1 MLFRSILGL
10 DTRDGG
16 AGALN
21 GLPYWNMDF
30 SLKKTIRVAEQVN
43 LEFQG
48 VFANVLNHNQWLDP
62 TGLGLSEGADPSG
75 GFGTLG
81 GEASARQIEVGARVR
96 F

>member
-1 MLFRSILGL
+1 M
-10 DTRDGG
+10 
-16 AGALN
+16 
-21 GLPYWNMDF
+21 
-30 SLKKTIRVAEQVN
+30 KKTIRIAESIN

-62 TGLGLSEGADPSG
+62 QALGDTGLFSGDAPGG

-81 GEASARQIEVGARVR
+81 GEAQPRQIEVGARVR

>member
-1 MLFRSILGL
+1 
-10 DTRDGG
+10 
-16 AGALN
+16 
-21 GLPYWNMDF
+21 MDF
-30 SLKKTIRVAEQVN
+30 SLKKTIRVAENIN

-62 TGLGLSEGADPSG
+62 TGTRSLLTETAPGG

-81 GEASARQIEVGARVR
+81 GEAQPRQIEVGARVR